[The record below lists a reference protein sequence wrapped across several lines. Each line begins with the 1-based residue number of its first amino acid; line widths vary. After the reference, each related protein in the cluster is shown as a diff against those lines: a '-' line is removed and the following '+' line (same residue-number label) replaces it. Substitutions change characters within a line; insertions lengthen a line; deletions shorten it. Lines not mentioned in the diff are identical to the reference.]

1 VLFRFFDIVKPPPV
15 GWADRIEGPLGV
27 MLDDLIA
34 GALTA
39 ALATLA
45 AGISHGWF

>member
-1 VLFRFFDIVKPPPV
+1 
-15 GWADRIEGPLGV
+15 LGV